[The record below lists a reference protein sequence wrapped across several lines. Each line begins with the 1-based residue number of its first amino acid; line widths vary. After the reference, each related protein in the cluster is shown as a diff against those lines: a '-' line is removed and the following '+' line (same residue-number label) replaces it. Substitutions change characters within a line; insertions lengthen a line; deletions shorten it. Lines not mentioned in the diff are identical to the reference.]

1 MALAYSSGAA
11 AFRDYRGEKR
21 AARRAVPALPASESL
36 VGQVPLLPCAGIPVT
51 KGLLMLGPDGRPIE
65 NPAAAAVAAKAG
77 PSSSAPGTLQARL
90 GAPRRASER
99 IRGQRTRW
107 LTRSLKSNRTI
118 IRSYKW
124 GSSALKKAMSEGVVR
139 TRADGRL
146 YRRPVAGGHQC
157 RALAELGAE
166 NSRMSEYRGAVK

>member
-11 AFRDYRGEKR
+11 ASRDYRGEKR
-21 AARRAVPALPASESL
+21 AAVPALPASESL
-36 VGQVPLLPCAGIPVT
+36 VDSDQVPLLPCAGIPVT

-77 PSSSAPGTLQARL
+77 PSSSAPGTSA
-90 GAPRRASER
+90 
-99 IRGQRTRW
+99 
-107 LTRSLKSNRTI
+107 TRSAAASIGADTGSEDPMANKVVLKSNGTI
-118 IRSYKW
+118 IKSYKW

-139 TRADGRL
+139 TGADGRL
-146 YRRPVAGGHQC
+146 YRRPVRVAGGHQC